1 MMSNNEFSPRPSKRA
16 RLFSLYRLAAAFVPA
31 VMLGF
36 VALAAQTEPA
46 AQEIPNNF
54 AHLSIKD
61 GMSQGSAYTILQDR
75 RGFIWI
81 GTEDGLDRYDGYN
94 FKIYRPSDDIHSLTD
109 NTTYVLFQ
117 DSQGAIWVGT
127 KNGLNRYDR
136 DLDRFTR
143 FFSDPNNLES
153 LGHNTIRA
161 VCESRDGTLWIGTDG
176 GLNSFDRKTGKFTR
190 YKGRPA
196 ARDNAG
202 QGEIYSI
209 VEDSAGILWLAT
221 NGGLH
226 SFEPKTGKVTRFS
239 HDPRDPWSLSSNQT
253 RVVFEDRDG
262 TLWVGTEGG
271 GLNALDRKTGKF
283 THYLNVFGRP
293 RSLSHNNVYAIFQD
307 RSGSLYVGTYAGLNI
322 FDFRTKD
329 FTVIRNNPADSNSL
343 SYDYIISFLEDKAG
357 VLWIG
362 NRGTGVDKFD
372 PYQNKFRLYQRVGND
387 PRGLVS
393 NSIRGF
399 LEDASGNL
407 WIATEDLGL
416 DYWDRK
422 TNTHTHIQHDPGN
435 PAGLSSNATYTLRW
449 DNAGKLWIATL
460 GGGLD
465 KYDPKTKK
473 FIPYRHNPDDP
484 ASLSHDSVRGLCV
497 DHSGT
502 VWAGTEGGGLNKLV
516 PGTQTFVHYQ
526 NDPAQP
532 DSLSHNIARVVYEDR
547 SGTLWVGTFGGGLNK
562 LDREKGTFVRY
573 RHSRTDSNSLCD
585 DFIMV
590 ITEDAHGNLWIGTLN
605 GLSKFDPKTGTFV
618 CFTDKDGL
626 PNNSAYGVL
635 IEDADNIWVSTNRGL
650 ARFDPNA
657 KSAKGFNVSDGLQ
670 SNEFNGGTC
679 LKTRAGEMFFGGP
692 NGFNGFTPARIKDNP
707 YPPDVVITDL
717 QIFNE
722 SVYPQQKIFGRT
734 VLEKVITETTDLV
747 LSYRARLISFE
758 FAALHFS
765 APEDN
770 QFAYRLEGLEKNW
783 INSKNRRFVSY
794 TNLAPGRYTFR
805 VKAANDDGV
814 WNEQGVA
821 VRLRIV
827 PPFWKTWWFL
837 GLAFLA
843 AVFSTYSIVSTRVRN
858 VRNRTALLENK
869 VRERTSEL
877 QEQIA
882 VRKNA
887 ETEIER
893 RQKYLEGIL
902 FNSPN
907 AVVTTD
913 RNSLITEWS
922 PGAEKIFDWRREE
935 VLGRNIDDIV
945 IRPEFKE
952 EAVRYQ
958 RAVLAG
964 ETTSTFKG
972 VRHRKD
978 GTPINVILAGS
989 PLVIGGEVV
998 GSIAVYTDVTELKR
1012 TEAELERRQKYLES
1026 VLFNSSNAIVAID
1039 AEAKILEWSPGAEK
1053 IFGWTKDEVLGKDID
1068 DFVVKREFREE
1079 ARRRTEATLSGQRA
1093 ESVESVRHRKDG
1105 TPINVFISSS
1115 PIYIG
1120 KEFAGAIFVYTDITE
1135 LKKAEAAANE
1145 ASRAKSEFLAN
1156 MSHEIRTPMNG
1167 IFGMTELALET
1178 NLTHDQREYLEAV
1191 KASAE
1196 SLMNIINDILDFSKI
1211 EAKKVELETI
1221 PFRLRDTVHAMISSV
1236 ALLAEKKGLELAY
1249 NIPPD
1254 VPDRVLGDPGRL
1266 RQILTNLLSNSI
1278 KFTQKGEVV
1287 FTIEA
1292 EEQTETSVRLHCRV
1306 RDTGVGIAPDKIQMI
1321 FDPFTQADTSTTRMF
1336 GGTGLGLAITSQ
1348 LVELMDGHIWVESE
1362 LDKGSTFHFI
1372 MTLALQTQTEEESV
1386 PVRYEDLK
1394 DIPVLVVDDNATN
1407 RHILRDMLSHWGLK
1421 PTLADSTTAA
1431 LACLNQAYDSGGPF
1445 RVIVTD
1451 LNMPGMDGFELAAE
1465 IKKRPEYGN
1474 LMIIMLSSAGFR
1486 GDSARC
1492 RELGLSAYLT
1502 KPVKQSLLLN
1512 AIMLALGPAIE
1523 KKGGAALITRHTL
1536 IQSRAR
1542 YSVLLAEDNVINQK
1556 LAVRI
1561 LENRGHR
1568 VSVAANG
1575 REALDALA
1583 KDRFDV
1589 VLMDVQMPV
1598 MDGFQT
1604 TTEIR
1609 RRERDTATHLPIV
1622 AMTAH
1627 AMKGDREKCL
1637 LAGMDDYVSKPLKPL
1652 DLLKT
1657 IELAVERTAKDRH
1670 ATEADVK

>member
-1 MMSNNEFSPRPSKRA
+1 MMSNNEFSRRPSKRT
-16 RLFSLYRLAAAFVPA
+16 RLFSIYRLAAAFAPA
-31 VMLGF
+31 LMLGF
-36 VALAAQTEPA
+36 VALAAQAEPEPR
-46 AQEIPNNF
+46 EIPNNF

-61 GMSQGSAYTILQDR
+61 GMSQGSAYAILQDR

-109 NTTYVLFQ
+109 NTAYALFQ

-143 FFSDPNNLES
+143 FFSDPNNPES
-153 LGHNTIRA
+153 LCHNTIRA
-161 VCESRDGTLWIGTDG
+161 VRESRDGTLWIGTDG
-176 GLNSFDRKTGKFTR
+176 GLNAFDRKTGKFTR
-190 YKGRPA
+190 YARKPA
-196 ARDNAG
+196 TLDNTA
-202 QGEIYSI
+202 QGAVYSI
-209 VEDSAGILWLAT
+209 VEDSAGVLWLAT

-226 SFEPKTGKVTRFS
+226 SFEPKTGKVMRYS
-239 HDPRDPWSLSSNQT
+239 HDPRDPRSLSSDQT

-283 THYLNVFGRP
+283 TRYLNVFSRP
-293 RSLSHNNVYAIFQD
+293 RSLSHNNVYAIFED
-307 RSGSLYVGTYAGLNI
+307 RSGNLCVGTYAGLNI
-322 FDFRTKD
+322 FDSRTKD
-329 FTVIRNNPADSNSL
+329 FTVIRNNPADPKSL
-343 SYDYIISFLEDKAG
+343 SFDYIISFLEDKAG

-362 NRGTGVDKFD
+362 NRGTGIDKFD
-372 PYQNKFRLYQRVGND
+372 PYQNKFRLYQRVAND

-393 NSIRGF
+393 NPIRGF

-407 WIATEDLGL
+407 WIATEDRGL

-422 TNTHTHIQHDPGN
+422 ANTHTHVQHDPGN

-465 KYDPKTKK
+465 KYDPKTRK
-473 FIPYRHNPDDP
+473 FSHYRHNPDDP
-484 ASLSHDSVRGLCV
+484 ASLSHDFVRGLCV
-497 DHSGT
+497 DRFGT

-516 PGTQTFVHYQ
+516 SGTQTFVHYQ
-526 NDPAQP
+526 NDPAGSA
-532 DSLSHNIARVVYEDR
+532 SLSHNSARVVYEDR
-547 SGTLWVGTFGGGLNK
+547 SGTLWIGTFGGGLDK

-585 DFIMV
+585 DFIMA

-605 GLSKFDPKTGTFV
+605 GLNKFDPKTGTFV

-635 IEDADNIWVSTNRGL
+635 IDDADNIWVSSNRGL
-650 ARFDPNA
+650 TRFDPNA
-657 KSAKGFNVSDGLQ
+657 KSAKVFDVSDGLQ
-670 SNEFNGGTC
+670 SNEFNGGAC

-692 NGFNGFTPARIKDNP
+692 SGFNGFTPARIKDNP
-707 YPPDVVITDL
+707 YPPDVVITDF

-722 SVYPQQKIFGRT
+722 SVQPLQKIFGRT
-734 VLEKVITETTDLV
+734 VLERAITETTDLV
-747 LSYRARLISFE
+747 LSYQARLISLE
-758 FAALHFS
+758 FAALHFA
-765 APEDN
+765 APEKN
-770 QFAYRLEGLEKNW
+770 HFAYRLEGLEKNW
-783 INSKNRRFVSY
+783 INAKDRRFVSY

-805 VKAANDDGV
+805 VKAANNDGV
-814 WNEQGVA
+814 WNEQSA
-821 VRLRIV
+821 TVRLRIV

-913 RNSLITEWS
+913 TNSLITEWS

-978 GTPINVILAGS
+978 GMPINVILAGS

-1278 KFTQKGEVV
+1278 KFTHKGEVV

-1348 LVELMDGHIWVESE
+1348 LVELMDGRIWVESE

-1421 PTLADSTTAA
+1421 PTLADSTMAA

-1445 RVIVTD
+1445 RVVVTD

-1609 RRERDTATHLPIV
+1609 RRERDTGTHLPIV

-1637 LAGMDDYVSKPLKPL
+1637 MAGMDDYVSKPLKPL

-1657 IELAVERTAKDRH
+1657 IESVVERTAKDRH

>member
-1 MMSNNEFSPRPSKRA
+1 MDMTLRRSSKARDLGRIRPI
-16 RLFSLYRLAAAFVPA
+16 LAALAFLVLADTAWAKA
-31 VMLGF
+31 VLPD
-36 VALAAQTEPA
+36 ED
-46 AQEIPNNF
+46 IPNDF
-54 AHLSIKD
+54 VHLTIMD
-61 GMSQGSAYTILQDR
+61 GLSQGSAFSILQDR
-75 RGFIWI
+75 QGFIWI
-81 GTEDGLDRYDGYN
+81 GTEDGLNRYDGRV
-94 FKIYRPSDDIHSLTD
+94 FKIYRPTAAPNSLSN
-109 NTTYVLFQ
+109 NTGRILFE
-117 DSQGAIWVGT
+117 DSQGVLWIGT
-127 KNGLNRYDR
+127 LDGLNRYNRQTD
-136 DLDRFTR
+136 DFTR
-143 FFSDPNNLES
+143 YLSDPTDPNS
-153 LGHNTIRA
+153 LSHNAIYA
-161 VCESRDGTLWIGTDG
+161 ICEDQAGTLWLGTEGG

-190 YKGRPA
+190 YLRNRGGKETA
-196 ARDNAG
+196 IK
-202 QGEIYSI
+202 QKIIYSLH
-209 VEDSAGILWLAT
+209 VDKQGVLWIAT
-221 NGGLH
+221 YGGLH
-226 SFEPKTGKVTRFS
+226 ALDLKSGKMSVYVHEPQNAL
-239 HDPRDPWSLSSNQT
+239 SLSSDQV
-253 RVVFEDRDG
+253 RVIFEDRKG
-262 TLWVGTEGG
+262 TLWVGTDGG
-271 GLNALDRKTGKF
+271 GLNALDRTTEKF
-283 THYLNVFGRP
+283 TRYLHDYKNP
-293 RSLSHNNVYAIFQD
+293 RSLSNNTVYAIYQD
-307 RSGSLYVGTYAGLNI
+307 L
-322 FDFRTKD
+322 
-329 FTVIRNNPADSNSL
+329 
-343 SYDYIISFLEDKAG
+343 
-357 VLWIG
+357 
-362 NRGTGVDKFD
+362 
-372 PYQNKFRLYQRVGND
+372 
-387 PRGLVS
+387 
-393 NSIRGF
+393 
-399 LEDASGNL
+399 SGNL
-407 WIATEDLGL
+407 WIATNEGLNRYDEEKNDFTVLRNDPRNPASLSYDYVVSIFEDRSGVLWIGTRGRGIDQYVRDRTKFGLYVHRPDDPNSLSSSYIRGIAEDASGNIWIGTEDKGL
-416 DYWDRK
+416 DFVDRK
-422 TNTHTHIQHDPGN
+422 RRVVDHIRYNPADPAGLSINFVYSVRTDPSDAVWIGTLGGGLNRYDPRTKTFLHYRHDPGN
-435 PAGLSSNATYTLRW
+435 PG
-449 DNAGKLWIATL
+449 
-460 GGGLD
+460 
-465 KYDPKTKK
+465 
-473 FIPYRHNPDDP
+473 
-484 ASLSHDSVRGLCV
+484 SLSDDLVRCLLFDSRGTLWV
-497 DHSGT
+497 GT
-502 VWAGTEGGGLNKLV
+502 DGGGLNRFIPEK
-516 PGTQTFVHYQ
+516 GSFVRYQ
-526 NDPAQP
+526 PAP
-532 DSLSHNIARVVYEDR
+532 SVLGSLSHAKVRAIFEDR
-547 SGTLWVGTFGGGLNK
+547 SGRIWIGTFGGGLN
-562 LDREKGTFVRY
+562 RYEKD
-573 RHSRTDSNSLCD
+573 TDSFTVFQHDAAHLNCLCNDFVMSLN
-585 DFIMV
+585 
-590 ITEDAHGNLWIGTLN
+590 EDSAGNLWIGTEDGLN
-605 GLSKFDPKTGTFV
+605 RYDPKTGTFD
-618 CFTDKDGL
+618 CFTEKDGL
-626 PNNSAYGVL
+626 PNNSIYGIL
-635 IEDADNIWVSTNRGL
+635 IDESDDIWISTNRGL
-650 ARFDPNA
+650 ARFRASTKTVKTFDVA
-657 KSAKGFNVSDGLQ
+657 DGLQ
-670 SNEFNGGTC
+670 SNEFNGGSYY
-679 LKTRAGEMFFGGP
+679 KAKNGEMFFGGT
-692 NGFNGFTPARIKDNP
+692 NGLNHFFPGKIRDNTHVPA
-707 YPPDVVITDL
+707 VVITDF
-717 QIFNE
+717 QISNK
-722 SVYPQQKIFGRT
+722 SVGVGQKIDGRV
-734 VLEKVITETTDLV
+734 VLDKSITESDSLT
-747 LSYRARLISFE
+747 LSYGHHLISFE
-758 FAALHFS
+758 FAALHFA
-765 APEDN
+765 APKKN
-770 QFAYRLEGLEKNW
+770 QCAYIMEGLEKEWNFV
-783 INSKNRRFVSY
+783 KDRRFASY
-794 TNLAPGRYTFR
+794 SNLSPGRYTFR
-805 VKAANDDGV
+805 VKASNNDGL
-814 WNEQGVA
+814 WNEEGVA
-821 VRLRIV
+821 LKIRVI

-837 GLAFLA
+837 GLAGFVIMA
-843 AVFSTYSIVSTRVRN
+843 SAYSVVQSRIRN
-858 VRNRTALLENK
+858 IRNRAALLEK
-869 VRERTSEL
+869 RVQERTEEL
-877 QEQIA
+877 QQQIA
-882 VRKNA
+882 VRKNTEA
-887 ETEIER
+887 ELER

-913 RNSLITEWS
+913 TNSLITEWS

-935 VLGRNIDDIV
+935 VLGRNIDDVV

-952 EAVRYQ
+952 EAVRQ
-958 RAVLAG
+958 QKAVLVG
-964 ETTSTFKG
+964 ETVSAAESI
-972 VRHRKD
+972 RHRKD

-989 PLVIGGEVV
+989 PLVIGGEIV

-1012 TEAELERRQKYLES
+1012 MQAELERRQKYLES

-1068 DFVVKREFREE
+1068 DFVIKREFREE
-1079 ARRRTEATLSGQRA
+1079 ARRRSEATLSGQRA

-1115 PIYIG
+1115 PIYVG
-1120 KEFAGAIFVYTDITE
+1120 EEFAGAIFVYTDITE
-1135 LKKAEAAANE
+1135 LKKAEEAAHEAN
-1145 ASRAKSEFLAN
+1145 RAKSEFLAN

-1266 RQILTNLLSNSI
+1266 RQILTNLLSNST

-1321 FDPFTQADTSTTRMF
+1321 FDPFTQADSSTTRMF

-1348 LVELMDGHIWVESE
+1348 LVGLMGGRIWVESE

-1502 KPVKQSLLLN
+1502 KPVKQSLLLD

-1536 IQSRAR
+1536 IQSRTR

-1556 LAVRI
+1556 LAVCI

-1609 RRERDTATHLPIV
+1609 RRERDTGTHLPIV

-1637 LAGMDDYVSKPLKPL
+1637 MAGMDDYVSKPLKPL

-1657 IELAVERTAKDRH
+1657 IELVVEQIAKDRR
-1670 ATEADVK
+1670 AAESDAK

>member
-1 MMSNNEFSPRPSKRA
+1 MMSNNEFSRRPSKRA
-16 RLFSLYRLAAAFVPA
+16 RLFSTYRLAAAFAPA
-31 VMLGF
+31 LMLGF
-36 VALAAQTEPA
+36 VALAAQAEPEPR
-46 AQEIPNNF
+46 EIPNNF

-61 GMSQGSAYTILQDR
+61 GMSQGSAYAILQDR

-109 NTTYVLFQ
+109 NTAYALFQ

-143 FFSDPNNLES
+143 FFSDPNNPES
-153 LGHNTIRA
+153 LCHNTIRA
-161 VCESRDGTLWIGTDG
+161 VRESRDGTLWIGTDG
-176 GLNSFDRKTGKFTR
+176 GLNAFDRKTGKFTR
-190 YKGRPA
+190 YARKPA
-196 ARDNAG
+196 VRDNTA
-202 QGEIYSI
+202 QGEVYSI
-209 VEDSAGILWLAT
+209 VEDSAGVLWLAT

-226 SFEPKTGKVTRFS
+226 SFEPKTGKVMRYS
-239 HDPRDPWSLSSNQT
+239 HDPRDPRSLSSNQT

-283 THYLNVFGRP
+283 TCYLNVFGRP
-293 RSLSHNNVYAIFQD
+293 RSLSHNNVYAIFED
-307 RSGSLYVGTYAGLNI
+307 RSGNLCVGTYAGLNI
-322 FDFRTKD
+322 FDSRTKD
-329 FTVIRNNPADSNSL
+329 FTVIRNNPADPKSL
-343 SYDYIISFLEDKAG
+343 SFDYIISFLEDKAG

-362 NRGTGVDKFD
+362 NRGTGIDKFD
-372 PYQNKFRLYQRVGND
+372 PYQNKFRLYQRVAND

-393 NSIRGF
+393 NPIRGF

-407 WIATEDLGL
+407 WIATEDRGL

-422 TNTHTHIQHDPGN
+422 ANTHTHVQHDPGN

-465 KYDPKTKK
+465 KYDPKTRK
-473 FIPYRHNPDDP
+473 FSHYRHNPDDP
-484 ASLSHDSVRGLCV
+484 ASLSHDFVRGLCV
-497 DHSGT
+497 DRFGT

-516 PGTQTFVHYQ
+516 SGTQTFVHYQ
-526 NDPAQP
+526 NDPAGSA
-532 DSLSHNIARVVYEDR
+532 SLSHNSARVVYEDR
-547 SGTLWVGTFGGGLNK
+547 SGTLWIGTFGGGLDK

-585 DFIMV
+585 DFIMA

-605 GLSKFDPKTGTFV
+605 GLNKFDPKTGTFV

-635 IEDADNIWVSTNRGL
+635 IDDADNIWVSSNRGL
-650 ARFDPNA
+650 TRFDPSA
-657 KSAKGFNVSDGLQ
+657 KSAKVFDVSDGLQ
-670 SNEFNGGTC
+670 SNEFNGGAY

-692 NGFNGFTPARIKDNP
+692 SGFNGFTPARIIGNP

-722 SVYPQQKIFGRT
+722 SVHPQQEIFGRT
-734 VLEKVITETTDLV
+734 VLEKVVSETTDIV
-747 LSYRARLISFE
+747 LSYQARLISFE
-758 FAALHFS
+758 FAALHFA
-765 APEDN
+765 APEKN

-783 INSKNRRFVSY
+783 INAKDRRFVSY
-794 TNLAPGRYTFR
+794 TNLAPGRYIFR
-805 VKAANDDGV
+805 VKAANNDGV
-814 WNEQGVA
+814 WNEQGA
-821 VRLRIV
+821 AIRLRIV

-843 AVFSTYSIVSTRVRN
+843 AAFSTYSIVSTRVRN

-877 QEQIA
+877 QEQMA

-902 FNSPN
+902 FNSSN

-913 RNSLITEWS
+913 TNSLITEWS
-922 PGAEKIFDWRREE
+922 PGAEKIFAWRREE

-952 EAVRYQ
+952 DAVRRQ
-958 RAVLAG
+958 RAALAG
-964 ETTSTFKG
+964 ERVSAAESI
-972 VRHRKD
+972 RHRKD

-989 PLVIGGEVV
+989 PLVIGGEVI

-1079 ARRRTEATLSGQRA
+1079 ARRRSEETLSGQRI
-1093 ESVESVRHRKDG
+1093 ESTEAVRHRKDG

-1120 KEFAGAIFVYTDITE
+1120 EEFAGAIFVYTDITE
-1135 LKKAEAAANE
+1135 LKKAEEAAHEAN
-1145 ASRAKSEFLAN
+1145 RTKSEFLAN

-1178 NLTHDQREYLEAV
+1178 NLTHDQREYLDAV
-1191 KASAE
+1191 KVSAE

-1211 EAKKVELETI
+1211 EAKKVEIETI
-1221 PFRLRDTVHAMISSV
+1221 SFRLRDTVHAMISSV

-1249 NIPPD
+1249 YIPPD

-1287 FTIEA
+1287 VTIEA

-1306 RDTGVGIAPDKIQMI
+1306 RDTGIGIAPDKIQMI
-1321 FDPFTQADTSTTRMF
+1321 FDPFTQADSSTTRMF
-1336 GGTGLGLAITSQ
+1336 GGTGLGLAISSQ
-1348 LVELMDGHIWVESE
+1348 LVGLMGGRIWVESE
-1362 LDKGSTFHFI
+1362 LDKGSTFHFLV
-1372 MTLALQTQTEEESV
+1372 TLGLQTQAEDEPV
-1386 PVRYEDLK
+1386 RVRYEDLK
-1394 DIPVLVVDDNATN
+1394 DIPILVVDDNATN
-1407 RHILRDMLSHWGLK
+1407 RHILRDMLSHWGFK
-1421 PTLADSTTAA
+1421 PTPADSAAAA
-1431 LACLNQAYDSGGPF
+1431 LACLKQAYDSGCPF

-1451 LNMPGMDGFELAAE
+1451 VNMPGMDGFELAAE

-1474 LMIIMLSSAGFR
+1474 LKIMILSSAGFR

-1502 KPVKQSLLLN
+1502 KPVKQSLLLD
-1512 AIMLALGPAIE
+1512 AIMLALGTAPE
-1523 KKGGAALITRHTL
+1523 KRGEAALITRHTL

-1542 YSVLLAEDNVINQK
+1542 YSVLLAEDNVVNQK

-1568 VSVAANG
+1568 VSVTANG
-1575 REALDALA
+1575 REALEALA

-1598 MDGFQT
+1598 MDGFQA

-1609 RRERDTATHLPIV
+1609 RREKDTGIHLPIV

-1637 LAGMDDYVSKPLKPL
+1637 MAGMDEYVSKPLKPL

-1657 IELAVERTAKDRH
+1657 IELAVERTAKDRR
-1670 ATEADVK
+1670 ATESETK